1 MSFQKLV
8 ILAVSM
14 VFAAQGAMAAPSFRL
29 SPAGVVS
36 RQEDAHKHGHDDPR
50 PQPILDSVL
59 ENTGDILGAVG
70 KDVFPAEIAHAG
82 IKGLGGVAPR
92 QEDAHKHGHDDPRPQ
107 PILDSVLEN
116 AGDILGA
123 VGKDVFPAEIAHAG
137 IKGLGGVA
145 PRQEDAHK
153 HGHDLGQPI
162 LDSILE
168 YVGGITGIV
177 MHDVLPAEATD
188 AGIKG
193 AGGTVPQ

>member
-1 MSFQKLV
+1 MQVSTSFKGVYFALTFFFFFGILRPLFQIMSFQKLV

-14 VFAAQGAMAAPSFRL
+14 VFATQGAMAAPSFRL

-36 RQEDAHKHGHDDPR
+36 
-50 PQPILDSVL
+50 
-59 ENTGDILGAVG
+59 
-70 KDVFPAEIAHAG
+70 
-82 IKGLGGVAPR
+82 R

-145 PRQEDAHK
+145 PRQEDVHK